1 MKFSAQPQNK
11 QNEIDLQACPELAEL
26 IYVSDKEE
34 GIVRIR
40 KGSNFVYMDG
50 NREVTKEA
58 DIKRIKSL
66 VIPPAWE
73 QVWIC
78 REPNGHI
85 QVTGLDARNR
95 KQYRYHT
102 LWQQSRNQSKF
113 MKLYDFGKVLPKLRA
128 QMKKNIS
135 KRGLTEEKVI
145 ATVLYLMEST
155 YIRIG
160 NGQYEKSNQSYGLT
174 TLKDK
179 HVKIEGSSLQFS
191 FVGKKGVAHRITL
204 KNRQL
209 ARIVKQCRDIP
220 GKELFQ
226 YLDADGNH
234 KSIDSGRVNSYIRM
248 YTNGEFTA
256 KDLRTWAG
264 TLNSLRALHE
274 IGEAETVA
282 EKKKKIIDALDRVS
296 QKLGNTRTVCKKYY
310 VHPLV
315 LELYENGELSRY
327 LDILKKPAK
336 ITPTGLTMEE
346 KVLMKILKSARQN
359 AKTS

>member
-1 MKFSAQPQNK
+1 MV
-11 QNEIDLQACPELAEL
+11 DLQSRPELAEL
-26 IYVSDKEE
+26 VYVSDKDD
-34 GIVRIR
+34 GIVRVK
-40 KGSNFVYMDG
+40 KGDGFVYMSG
-50 NREVTKEA
+50 NREVKSEA
-58 DIKRIKSL
+58 ELKRIKGL

-85 QVTGLDARNR
+85 QATGFDARNR
-95 KQYRYHT
+95 KQYRYHMR
-102 LWQQSRNQSKF
+102 WQESRNQSKF
-113 MKLYDFGKVLPKLRA
+113 MKLFEFGKVLPKLRA
-128 QMKKNIS
+128 QMKKDIS
-135 KRGLTEEKVI
+135 KRSLTEEKVI
-145 ATVLYLMEST
+145 ATVLYLMECT

-179 HVKIEGSSLQFS
+179 HVKITGSKLQFS
-191 FVGKKGVAHRITL
+191 FVGKKGIAHRISLRNT
-204 KNRQL
+204 QL

-226 YLDADGNH
+226 YMDAAGNH
-234 KSIDSGRVNSYIRM
+234 KAIDSGKVNSYIRT

-264 TLNSLRALHE
+264 TLNSLRAFHE
-274 IGEAETVA
+274 IGEAETAA

-296 QKLGNTRTVCKKYY
+296 EKLGNTRTVCKKYY

-315 LELYENGELSRY
+315 LELYENGGLSSY
-327 LDILKKPAK
+327 LKSLGRATK
-336 ITPTGLTMEE
+336 TSPTGLTQEE
-346 KVLMKILKSARQN
+346 KILMKILKSA
-359 AKTS
+359 KE